1 MMFFRKILFA
11 LPLALTAMSPALVYA
26 DSTATGSQAYDSK
39 TGTWSGD
46 GTDGKVHLYFSTEGG
61 SWEDSGANVSDTNDN
76 VKHDNG
82 TYVVTI
88 PNSITLNKMNIGPVD
103 QTINY
108 IVNIKGVIDAAK
120 SVQLTAE
127 SGNKVSNGAN
137 SLTETTTQGKTLW
150 TSKELYGALNAD
162 GGLIG
167 TNSNDS
173 IEVTGTALTLGTY
186 TGTVAYTAS
195 MK

>member
-1 MMFFRKILFA
+1 MFFKKFLFA
-11 LPLALTAMSPALVYA
+11 LPLTLTMMSPALVHA
-26 DSTATGSQAYDSK
+26 DTKTAGHQTYDSGSQK
-39 TGTWSGD
+39 WSGD
-46 GTDGKVHLYFSTEGG
+46 GTDGKVHLYFSTDGG
-61 SWEDSGANVSDTNDN
+61 SWKDSGANVISESDNTE
-76 VKHDNG
+76 HANG

-88 PNSITLNKMNIGPVD
+88 PNSITLSKMNIGPVD

-108 IVNIKGVIDAAK
+108 IVNIKGAIDPSK
-120 SVQLTAE
+120 SVHLTAE
-127 SGNKVSNGAN
+127 TGNSITNGSN
-137 SLTETTTQGKTLW
+137 SLTETTTQGKTTW
-150 TSKELYGALNAD
+150 TSKELYGALNSD

-167 TNSNDS
+167 TNSNDR

>member
-11 LPLALTAMSPALVYA
+11 LPIALATMSPALVYA
-26 DSTATGSQAYDSK
+26 DTATSGSQTYDSGSQK
-39 TGTWSGD
+39 WSGTS
-46 GTDGKVHLYFSTEGG
+46 TDGKVHLYFSTDGG
-61 SWEDSGANVSDTNDN
+61 SWEDSGADVTTDSDN

-88 PNSITLNKMNIGPVD
+88 PNSITLSKMNIGAVD

-108 IVNIKGVIDAAK
+108 VVNVKGAIDPAKTVTLAAE
-120 SVQLTAE
+120 T
-127 SGNKVSNGAN
+127 GNPVANGTN
-137 SLTETTTQGKTLW
+137 SLTETTTQGKTTW
-150 TSKELYGALNAD
+150 TSKDLYGALNPD

-167 TNSNDS
+167 TNSDDK
-173 IEVTGTALTLGTY
+173 IEVTGTVLTLGTY

>member
-26 DSTATGSQAYDSK
+26 DSTATGSQTYDSK

-61 SWEDSGANVSDTNDN
+61 SWEDSGANVSDTSDN

-88 PNSITLNKMNIGPVD
+88 PNSITLSKMNIGPVD

-108 IVNIKGVIDAAK
+108 IVNIKGTIDAAK
-120 SVQLTAE
+120 KVYLTATD
-127 SGNKVSNGAN
+127 GTLTNGTSQLNAKAV
-137 SLTETTTQGKTLW
+137 QGKTTW
-150 TSKELYGALNAD
+150 TSQELYGSLNDD

-167 TNSNDS
+167 TNSNDQ
-173 IEVTGTALTLGTY
+173 IQVTGTALNLGTY
-186 TGTVAYTAS
+186 TGTVAYTVQA
-195 MK
+195 K

>member
-1 MMFFRKILFA
+1 MMFFRKVLFT
-11 LPLALTAMSPALVYA
+11 LPIVLTTMSPALVYA
-26 DSTATGSQAYDSK
+26 DTTTSGDQTYDSGSQK
-39 TGTWSGD
+39 WSGD
-46 GTDGKVHLYFSTEGG
+46 GTDGKVHLYFSTDGG
-61 SWEDSGANVSDTNDN
+61 SWEDSGADVTTESDN

-88 PNSITLNKMNIGPVD
+88 PNSITLSKMNIGPVD

-108 IVNIKGVIDAAK
+108 VVNVKGAIDPSK
-120 SVQLTAE
+120 TVTLTAE
-127 SGNKVSNGAN
+127 TGNPVANGSN
-137 SLTETTTQGKTLW
+137 SLTETTTQGKTTW
-150 TSKELYGALNAD
+150 SSTDLYGSLNPD

-167 TNSNDS
+167 TNSNDK
-173 IEVTGTALTLGTY
+173 IEVTGTVLTLGNY

>member
-1 MMFFRKILFA
+1 MFFRKILFA
-11 LPLALTAMSPALVYA
+11 LPLALTAMSPALVHA
-26 DSTATGSQAYDSK
+26 DTITSGSQTYDSGSQK
-39 TGTWSGD
+39 WSGD
-46 GTDGKVHLYFSTEGG
+46 STDGKVHLYFSTDGG
-61 SWEDSGANVSDTNDN
+61 SWEDSGADVSSESDN
-76 VKHDNG
+76 VKHANG

-88 PNSITLNKMNIGPVD
+88 PNSITLSKMNIGPVD

-108 IVNIKGVIDAAK
+108 IVNIKGAIDAAK
-120 SVQLTAE
+120 SVYLTAE
-127 SGNKVSNGAN
+127 TGNPVANGSN
-137 SLTETTTQGKTLW
+137 SLTETTTQGKTTW

-167 TNSNDS
+167 TNSNDK